1 MPFIKSGNLVSFQ
14 FKSMT
19 NKSLWLI
26 KIDQNGI
33 KKVNMIAISFFEG
46 YD

>member
-19 NKSLWLI
+19 NRSLWLFLSI
-26 KIDQNGI
+26 K
-33 KKVNMIAISFFEG
+33 MA
-46 YD
+46 